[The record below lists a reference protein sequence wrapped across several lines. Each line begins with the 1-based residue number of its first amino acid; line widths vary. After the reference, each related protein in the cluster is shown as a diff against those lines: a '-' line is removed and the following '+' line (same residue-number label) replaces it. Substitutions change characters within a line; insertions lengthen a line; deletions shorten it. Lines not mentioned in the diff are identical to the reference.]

1 MTLINALPFDGVSIS
16 SETWR
21 QFQRHILQPMGSS
34 TLNDG
39 IYYTPWTG
47 QFKVTRASATQITVQ
62 SGSGMANGL
71 PFWSTSAISLPVA
84 AAHATYTRYDLVV
97 VRVNFI
103 DKEARVTIL
112 QGTPAASPVA
122 PALQKSAAPYYDVPL
137 ARLTV
142 APGSGVTEVVDFR
155 DFISGASSV
164 QRVVRNADSTTLLP
178 GHIVAWS
185 EFSPIDVVRTNE
197 ASSVWT
203 AGVIDTTIAPGGF
216 GLMTE
221 YGVGRVK
228 INLTRGP
235 GARFGT
241 STQAGIATEQPFN
254 YVATLLESGASGDV
268 VRAWIDTTRLRDPMI
283 TMIRSVDEQTSLT
296 TFNYVN
302 GLSRTFFL
310 RHGGR
315 VKISARGLAYY
326 TGAVGPVVEFA
337 AAIDAQEERIFI
349 SGNPNNDYRG
359 VFYAEHTFD
368 NIAAG
373 QHTAGLKWRVNS
385 GGNTGYLRGSAF
397 ATVVQILV
405 L

>member
-1 MTLINALPFDGVSIS
+1 
-16 SETWR
+16 
-21 QFQRHILQPMGSS
+21 MGSS
-34 TLNDG
+34 TINDG

-62 SGSGMANGL
+62 SGAGMANGL
-71 PFWSTSAISLPVA
+71 PFWSTWTLSLPVA
-84 AAHATYTRYDLVV
+84 AAHATYTRYDMVV

-112 QGTPAASPVA
+112 QGTPAASPVG

-142 APGSGVTEVVDFR
+142 EPGSGVTTVSDFR

-178 GHIVAWS
+178 GHIVAWNQ
-185 EFSPIDVVRTNE
+185 FNPIDVFRTNE

-203 AGVIDTTIAPGGF
+203 AGVIETTIAPGEF

-228 INLTRGP
+228 INMTGGP

-241 STQAGIATEQPFN
+241 STQLGFATEQPFN
-254 YVATLLESGASGDV
+254 YVATLLESGSSGDV

-283 TMIRSVDEQTSLT
+283 TMTRSVDEQTSLT

-302 GLSRTFFL
+302 GLSKTFFL

-315 VKISARGLAYY
+315 VQITMRGFAMYEGEHGG
-326 TGAVGPVVEFA
+326 TVQFA
-337 AAIDAQEERIFI
+337 AAIDAQQ
-349 SGNPNNDYRG
+349 SMGHLTGNAGDLNAPG
-359 VFYAEHTFD
+359 PFSFTHIFD

-373 QHTAGLKWRVNS
+373 QHTAGVKWRVS
-385 GGNTGYLRGSAF
+385 SSGNTGYLRGDVLA
-397 ATVVQILV
+397 AVCQILV